1 MVLRVPYL
9 RIRVNGKEVEAGKD
23 EMYVILKNAFE
34 TEEKFKALVKEAMEF
49 FLEMPWVYKDIKKA
63 EGSIRVYMAWEK
75 DGWQKKYWDV
85 KEVRDLVLR
94 YMAYKVA
101 LEVV

>member
-1 MVLRVPYL
+1 M
-9 RIRVNGKEVEAGKD
+9 RIRVNGKEVAAGKD

-34 TEEKFKALVKEAMEF
+34 TEEKFKALVKEAIEF

-63 EGSIRVYMAWEK
+63 KGNSIRVYMAWE

-85 KEVRDLVLR
+85 KELRELVLR
-94 YMAYKVA
+94 YIAYKVA

>member
-9 RIRVNGKEVEAGKD
+9 KIRVNGKEVEAGKD

-34 TEEKFKALVKEAMEF
+34 TKEKFEALVKEAMEF
-49 FLEMPWVYKDIKKA
+49 FLEMPWVYKDIKKTG
-63 EGSIRVYMAWEK
+63 ESIRVYMAWEK

-94 YMAYKVA
+94 YLAYKAA
-101 LEVV
+101 LEVL

>member
-1 MVLRVPYL
+1 MVLTVPYL
-9 RIRVNGKEVEAGKD
+9 RIRVNGKEVKAGKD

-63 EGSIRVYMAWEK
+63 KGSIRVYMAWEK